1 MRPLQKGLVVDKFHD
16 IVIEILKQQVKVG
29 DCMLNVNLK
38 FPKY

>member
-16 IVIEILKQQVKVG
+16 IVIEILLQQVKVG
-29 DCMLNVNLK
+29 ENVNLK